1 MELVYTYVKKYASAN
16 YHSCADEPLKSQCN
30 VLLSQCQQHNSRL
43 GKQLK
48 KKVKKERLA
57 NEIAVLLRIKFIS
70 EQMEGKWEAERR
82 RLGEDIEK
90 ISENLIK
97 IATDSSSEMDQLR
110 TTAGNLS
117 ERNSELQ
124 KQLQRCSMDC
134 DMKSKLLESLR
145 VKLSEMEE
153 LVMSLERKLANAH
166 SQLLTKE
173 QCTVLLNEDKGTCQ
187 LANICT
193 VNEEKGCD
201 ETHSAIAPIASKQDN
216 SLITIQERLTLCQI
230 LGEFN
235 ALESPVSL
243 SNKFE
248 ALVLRFHLT
257 NEDACSLL
265 RAWLPGPLAGQ
276 LFAQVNDSLADAEVR
291 RKELQRIVDS
301 RDNGMSDLQRM
312 RFRRGDDPILFCSEY
327 LALYTKVFNCPD
339 LLEDDTSFIYSMAN
353 KCYVSY
359 PIRMALRNARS
370 YQNFVNILRDFCQE
384 SSGREYGSKAGV
396 SVISRGTGRQRE
408 FRRSKWNRHGHRFCK
423 DLNIA
428 SMEQETP
435 ELQDNVASSGY
446 WGFRFHLAFFSKG
459 VGTQQRTISQNLDCS

>member
-1 MELVYTYVKKYASAN
+1 MELVSTYVKKYASAS
-16 YHSCADEPLKSQCN
+16 YHSCADEPLKSQCK
-30 VLLSQCQQHNSRL
+30 VLLSQCQQHNSRLL

-82 RLGEDIEK
+82 RLGEKIEK
-90 ISENLIK
+90 ISENLLK
-97 IATDSSSEMDQLR
+97 IATASSSEMDKLR
-110 TTAGNLS
+110 ATAGNLL

-124 KQLQRCSMDC
+124 EQLQRCSMDC

-145 VKLSEMEE
+145 IKLSELEE
-153 LVMSLERKLANAH
+153 L
-166 SQLLTKE
+166 LLTKE
-173 QCTVLLNEDKGTCQ
+173 QCIVSLNKHKGTCQ

-201 ETHSAIAPIASKQDN
+201 ETQSAIAPIASKQNN

-248 ALVLRFHLT
+248 ALVLKFHLS

-265 RAWLPGPLAGQ
+265 KAWLPGPLVGQ
-276 LFAQVNDSLADAEVR
+276 LSAQVNDNLADAEVR

-301 RDNGMSDLQRM
+301 HDNGMSNLQRM
-312 RFRRGDDPILFCSEY
+312 KFRRGDDPILFCSEY
-327 LALYTKVFNCPD
+327 FALYTKVFNCPD
-339 LLEDDTSFIYSMAN
+339 LLEDDTSFIYSMA
-353 KCYVSY
+353 
-359 PIRMALRNARS
+359 I
-370 YQNFVNILRDFCQE
+370 
-384 SSGREYGSKAGV
+384 
-396 SVISRGTGRQRE
+396 SV
-408 FRRSKWNRHGHRFCK
+408 
-423 DLNIA
+423 
-428 SMEQETP
+428 M
-435 ELQDNVASSGY
+435 
-446 WGFRFHLAFFSKG
+446 
-459 VGTQQRTISQNLDCS
+459 

>member
-16 YHSCADEPLKSQCN
+16 YHSCADEPLKNQCN
-30 VLLSQCQQHNSRL
+30 VLLSQCQQHNIRLL

-70 EQMEGKWEAERR
+70 EQMEGKWR
-82 RLGEDIEK
+82 RLGEDIEE
-90 ISENLIK
+90 ISENLLK
-97 IATDSSSEMDQLR
+97 IATASSSEMDELR
-110 TTAGNLS
+110 ATAGNLS

-124 KQLQRCSMDC
+124 EQLQRCSMDC

-145 VKLSEMEE
+145 IKLSEMEE
-153 LVMSLERKLANAH
+153 LN
-166 SQLLTKE
+166 
-173 QCTVLLNEDKGTCQ
+173 
-187 LANICT
+187 
-193 VNEEKGCD
+193 
-201 ETHSAIAPIASKQDN
+201 N

-248 ALVLRFHLT
+248 ALVLKFHLS

-265 RAWLPGPLAGQ
+265 KAWLPGPGPIPGGVHG
-276 LFAQVNDSLADAEVR
+276 VNDNLADAEVR
-291 RKELQRIVDS
+291 RKDLQCIVDS
-301 RDNGMSDLQRM
+301 RDNGMSDLQQM
-312 RFRRGDDPILFCSEY
+312 KFRRGDDPILFCSEY

-359 PIRMALRNARS
+359 PTRMALRNARS
-370 YQNFVNILRDFCQE
+370 YQNVVNILRDFCQE
-384 SSGREYGSKAGV
+384 SSDREYGSKAGV

-408 FRRSKWNRHGHRFCK
+408 FRRFKWNRHGHRFRK
-423 DLNIA
+423 ALNH
-428 SMEQETP
+428 
-435 ELQDNVASSGY
+435 Y
-446 WGFRFHLAFFSKG
+446 
-459 VGTQQRTISQNLDCS
+459 

>member
-1 MELVYTYVKKYASAN
+1 M
-16 YHSCADEPLKSQCN
+16 
-30 VLLSQCQQHNSRL
+30 
-43 GKQLK
+43 
-48 KKVKKERLA
+48 KV
-57 NEIAVLLRIKFIS
+57 IF

-90 ISENLIK
+90 ISENLLK
-97 IATDSSSEMDQLR
+97 IATASSSEMDELR
-110 TTAGNLS
+110 TKAGSLS
-117 ERNSELQ
+117 GGNSELQ
-124 KQLQRCSMDC
+124 EQLLRCSMDC

-173 QCTVLLNEDKGTCQ
+173 QCIVSLNEHEGTCQ

-248 ALVLRFHLT
+248 ALVLKFHLT

-276 LFAQVNDSLADAEVR
+276 LFAQVNDNLADA
-291 RKELQRIVDS
+291 
-301 RDNGMSDLQRM
+301 
-312 RFRRGDDPILFCSEY
+312 EY

-339 LLEDDTSFIYSMAN
+339 LLEDDTSFIYSMSN

-359 PIRMALRNARS
+359 PIRMALRNVRS
-370 YQNFVNILRDFCQE
+370 YQNFVNVLRDFCQE

-396 SVISRGTGRQRE
+396 SIISRGTGRQRE
-408 FRRSKWNRHGHRFCK
+408 FRRSKWNRHRHRFCK
-423 DLNIA
+423 ALNIA

-435 ELQDNVASSGY
+435 ELQGAQ
-446 WGFRFHLAFFSKG
+446 A
-459 VGTQQRTISQNLDCS
+459 TIMGL

>member
-16 YHSCADEPLKSQCN
+16 YNSCADEPLKSQCN

-43 GKQLK
+43 LGKQLK

-57 NEIAVLLRIKFIS
+57 NKIAVLLRIKSIS
-70 EQMEGKWEAERR
+70 QQMEGKWEAERC
-82 RLGEDIEK
+82 LGEDIEE
-90 ISENLIK
+90 ISENLLK
-97 IATDSSSEMDQLR
+97 IATASSSEMDELR
-110 TTAGNLS
+110 ATAGNLS

-124 KQLQRCSMDC
+124 EQLQRCSMDY
-134 DMKSKLLESLR
+134 DMKSKLLESVR
-145 VKLSEMEE
+145 IMVSEMEE

-173 QCTVLLNEDKGTCQ
+173 QCIVSLNGHKGTCQ

-193 VNEEKGCD
+193 VSEEKGCD
-201 ETHSAIAPIASKQDN
+201 ETHSAIAPIASKQNN

-248 ALVLRFHLT
+248 ALVLKFHLS

-276 LFAQVNDSLADAEVR
+276 LFAQVR

-327 LALYTKVFNCPD
+327 HALYTKVFNCPD

-359 PIRMALRNARS
+359 PTRMVLRNARS
-370 YQNFVNILRDFCQE
+370 YQNFVNILQDFCQE
-384 SSGREYGSKAGV
+384 SSDREYGSKAGV
-396 SVISRGTGRQRE
+396 SVISRGTGRVQT
-408 FRRSKWNRHGHRFCK
+408 F
-423 DLNIA
+423 
-428 SMEQETP
+428 
-435 ELQDNVASSGY
+435 
-446 WGFRFHLAFFSKG
+446 
-459 VGTQQRTISQNLDCS
+459 